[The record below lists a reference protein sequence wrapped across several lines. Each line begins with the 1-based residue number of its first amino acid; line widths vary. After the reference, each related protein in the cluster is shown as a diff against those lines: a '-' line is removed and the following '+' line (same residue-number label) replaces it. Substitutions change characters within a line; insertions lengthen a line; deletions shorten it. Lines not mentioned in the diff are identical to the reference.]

1 LTTLHGVSDVLNDA
15 QPFLAS
21 DLPRLGLNRDRLRA
35 LLRAHSVRRCLHRVY
50 VSTDVPDSRELRIAA
65 LQRVI
70 PSYGVLYGCTA
81 AWVHAVDT
89 FAPSKRFDLVPQC
102 VVPHGMGRCKTAGVT
117 CVEGYLPAADVTAIG
132 GLRATTPVRTTT
144 DLLRTLRRPYA
155 LAAAD
160 GMAHAGLIDV
170 GEVTAHLTRLKGFP
184 GIVQAR
190 ELAALIE
197 PLAESPGESWQR
209 LRLIDAGFPK
219 PRPQHLV
226 RDHKDRI
233 IARLDHGYPESR
245 VGAEYD
251 GREFHEHPEDQANDE
266 GQREYLRRVLGWRI
280 EVADQEATLG
290 RDDAFERTMGAHLGI
305 NPHLPR
311 QW

>member
-1 LTTLHGVSDVLNDA
+1 MAGPDPAVPRPPLSPLRFPNPRSAAHGSAIRRMCGDDPPHLARRSARSGIALWMTPQPPCELSTLHGVSDVPNDA

-21 DLPRLGLNRDRLRA
+21 DLPRLGLSRDRLRA
-35 LLRAHSVRRCLHRVY
+35 LLREHRVRRCLHRVY

-65 LQRVI
+65 LRRVI

-102 VVPHGMGRCKTAGVT
+102 VVPHGMGRCKTAGVK
-117 CVEGYLPAADVTAIG
+117 CVEGYLPTAEVTEIG

-160 GMAHAGLIDV
+160 GMAHAGLIKV

-184 GIVQAR
+184 ASCR
-190 ELAALIE
+190 PEN
-197 PLAESPGESWQR
+197 W
-209 LRLIDAGFPK
+209 
-219 PRPQHLV
+219 PR
-226 RDHKDRI
+226 
-233 IARLDHGYPESR
+233 
-245 VGAEYD
+245 
-251 GREFHEHPEDQANDE
+251 
-266 GQREYLRRVLGWRI
+266 
-280 EVADQEATLG
+280 
-290 RDDAFERTMGAHLGI
+290 
-305 NPHLPR
+305 
-311 QW
+311 